1 LELLFGS
8 LGWSEIVGI
17 LIIILLLFGAKKL
30 PELGNS
36 LGRGMREFKDG
47 ISGLTKDEPVS
58 PPAPPAPPASKP
70 EEEKKEE

>member
-1 LELLFGS
+1 MFGS
-8 LGWSEIVGI
+8 LGYGEIIAI
-17 LIIILLLFGAKKL
+17 LVVILLLFGAKKL
-30 PELGNS
+30 PELGHS

-58 PPAPPAPPASKP
+58 PPASKP

>member
-1 LELLFGS
+1 MLGS
-8 LGWSEIVGI
+8 LGWSEIVWI

-30 PELGNS
+30 PELGHS

-58 PPAPPAPPASKP
+58 PPASKP

>member
-1 LELLFGS
+1 LELLLGS
-8 LGWSEIVGI
+8 LGWSEIVWI

-30 PELGNS
+30 PELGHS

-47 ISGLTKDEPVS
+47 ISGLTKDEPV
-58 PPAPPAPPASKP
+58 APPPSKP